1 MILRTQRHLYI
12 CIYTQHTRSTRHPW
26 KKTQHITKGI
36 ILSLESATPVST
48 YTRYHIYKSR
58 LQRQELM
65 RDNNCKKYQIS
76 NSISY
81 VLKFRFT
88 IFNMYIPHLT
98 LYNHHRVTKFIIIYI
113 DNCIFESSFE
123 LNDVNKT
130 KKVSS
135 NHIFNFTFSIFC

>member
-1 MILRTQRHLYI
+1 MGISSKNYWFYVHRD
-12 CIYTQHTRSTRHPW
+12 IYTYAYIHAAHSFDSSSVK

-36 ILSLESATPVST
+36 ILSLESAMPVST

-65 RDNNCKKYQIS
+65 RDNNCKKYRIS

-81 VLKFRFT
+81 VLRFRFT

-98 LYNHHRVTKFIIIYI
+98 LYNHIVELPNSLSSIIA
-113 DNCIFESSFE
+113 S
-123 LNDVNKT
+123 LNRALN
-130 KKVSS
+130 
-135 NHIFNFTFSIFC
+135 